1 MGSLVV
7 VTPPAAWP
15 VSVAEA
21 RQHLR
26 VDVPDEDQLLQRLIE
41 AATQWCEEQCA
52 RRFLSATLRWRL
64 DRFPGVIELPRAPVL
79 SVSSLQYLDGAGV
92 LQTLAAAAYQVD
104 LEDEPARIAPAPGTE
119 WPSTQLDALAAVRVE
134 FVAGYGASSAAV
146 PQGIREAVLV
156 RVGDLY
162 ANRESVVTGTISSEI
177 QSMAALQLLG
187 PYLRPLAGS

>member
-26 VDVPDEDQLLQRLIE
+26 VDVPDEDVVLQRLIE
-41 AATQWCEEQCA
+41 AATQWCENYCA
-52 RRFLSATLRWRL
+52 RRFISATLRWRL
-64 DRFPGVIELPRAPVL
+64 DRFPAVIELPRAPVQ
-79 SVSSLQYLDGAGV
+79 SVTQLQYIDGAGT
-92 LQTLAAAAYQVD
+92 LQTLSSTLYQVD
-104 LEDEPARIAPAPGTE
+104 LEDEPARVAPAPGFE

-134 FVAGYGASSAAV
+134 FVSGYGATAADV

-162 ANRESVVTGTISSEI
+162 AHRESVVIGTINSEI
-177 QSMAALQLLG
+177 QSMTAQHLLG
-187 PYLRPLAGS
+187 PYQRPLAGS